1 MDLRAL
7 TDADR
12 DASWELDA
20 DAFHVPAERRD
31 FYLRR
36 FDPDRFVGIFDAERL
51 VAQTRS
57 LPFGQFFG
65 GRSVPMGG
73 LSAVAVAPDAR
84 GRGCA
89 SRVVHAA
96 LRAMRERGEVISSLF
111 PATTTLSDRSPPTAS
126 ASDAGATIAAGVRA
140 T

>member
-51 VAQTRS
+51 VAPRRRS
-57 LPFGQFFG
+57 
-65 GRSVPMGG
+65 GRQ
-73 LSAVAVAPDAR
+73 R
-84 GRGCA
+84 
-89 SRVVHAA
+89 
-96 LRAMRERGEVISSLF
+96 
-111 PATTTLSDRSPPTAS
+111 
-126 ASDAGATIAAGVRA
+126 
-140 T
+140 